1 MGAALLDD
9 NVGPPVIRGPVVP
22 GMEVFPPRA
31 VLQQLDLVPL
41 GTLIVIYVYF
51 LCVASSILSRGCNML
66 LQIYGPGVIGGLVIP
81 MLGAIPDG
89 VLILISGMGTGS
101 THDIQKDM
109 AVGIGTLTGSSIMLI
124 TIPWAAGVW
133 LGRRDIHPATGLAMS
148 TVVNGTVRPMYT
160 KFTWTMTG
168 VTAFHEIAYLAKTMM
183 ATALLYLVIQIP
195 AMFFRQD
202 QQAGDEERMY
212 AILGF
217 CGSMAAFVAYSVV
230 QLRSVEGHE
239 MQRQRQKSTK
249 RRHWE
254 KTLARQLTPGK
265 SLRLV
270 FKTFDLDDDE
280 FIDRPELVRCL
291 NSLGLDADR
300 RDVNAILK
308 EMDGGGLRRQNSD
321 ERISYREFEQFFTRA
336 ITLDDKR
343 RSRTDRPSM
352 ATGLLDASVDGVPD
366 ADDWDDDCD
375 EEERMYV
382 HLSDA
387 QIQWKA
393 LRTLTFGAALVT
405 LFSFPLVTTMAVF
418 ADKVGVS
425 AFYVS
430 FVVAP
435 FASNASEVMAALQ
448 FATKRNSKG
457 VSLMFG
463 SLYGSANMNNTFA
476 LSIFLGLVAFRGL
489 QWLFTAEVVVI
500 LFVTFAVG
508 MQGRRR
514 TVRMYQAAL
523 VAALY
528 PFSIMA
534 IYGLKRLGLDK
545 GYHRTPT

>member
-1 MGAALLDD
+1 
-9 NVGPPVIRGPVVP
+9 
-22 GMEVFPPRA
+22 
-31 VLQQLDLVPL
+31 
-41 GTLIVIYVYF
+41 
-51 LCVASSILSRGCNML
+51 
-66 LQIYGPGVIGGLVIP
+66 
-81 MLGAIPDG
+81 
-89 VLILISGMGTGS
+89 MGTGS

-308 EMDGGGLRRQNSD
+308 EMDGGGLRRQSTHVDCTGNIRSPALSADCATADADSD

-463 SLYGSANMNNTFA
+463 SLYGSANMNVGWCRPHGMPTLTTTLTLCQNTFA